1 MSQALPVDQ
10 PRWVDGKKVD
20 CNGAPWIEAGI
31 GMDVLPRSLTQVDW
45 RDEMAKAKEIVEKQT
60 KPVKKPTLDDVIAWG
75 ANSKYAVLYTVAQQ
89 CFPDFMRLDDAAE
102 YLHELHEE
110 AIEKAKAKDGVAA
123 VFANLQGKMSSIKKA
138 KAVNE
143 DEAVKGDDQSNETL
157 NEEGELVEAPKNNEK
172 PETNLKRKN
181 AMVNGSTPK
190 KSKQEKDVITTAN
203 AVKHVQKMKVN
214 IPEIVANIGTDNVA
228 RSVEE
233 MDKLIKKV
241 IESDTPGMES
251 VVNGLSLIWVHL
263 RQTLRQT
270 LREKLQ

>member
-75 ANSKYAVLYTVAQQ
+75 ANSSYAVLYTVAQQ

-102 YLHELHEE
+102 YLHELHE
-110 AIEKAKAKDGVAA
+110 KAKEKAKDGVAA
-123 VFANLQGKMSSIKKA
+123 VFANLQGQMSSIKKA

-143 DEAVKGDDQSNETL
+143 EEDDAVNQDDQSNEKL
-157 NEEGELVEAPKNNEK
+157 NEEGELVEAPENNEK
-172 PETNLKRKN
+172 SKTNLKRKN
-181 AMVNGSTPK
+181 AMVNGSTITKQVTDALNCVQKVKANITPANIEVMDEAIKEMK
-190 KSKQEKDVITTAN
+190 KSISDMPEKM
-203 AVKHVQKMKVN
+203 QKIAKEVCS
-214 IPEIVANIGTDNVA
+214 IWEPLTK
-228 RSVEE
+228 
-233 MDKLIKKV
+233 KLKK
-241 IESDTPGMES
+241 
-251 VVNGLSLIWVHL
+251 
-263 RQTLRQT
+263 
-270 LREKLQ
+270 